1 MPITVNIHPTWQSV
15 MRGLTVQIYNMKMR
29 LSSLLVK
36 FFALIFSQQIKLFN
50 HQRISGTFFFKK
62 FSLYLR
68 D

>member
-36 FFALIFSQQIKLFN
+36 FFALIFS
-50 HQRISGTFFFKK
+50 
-62 FSLYLR
+62 
-68 D
+68 